1 MKDNINSIPQ
11 EVQEVVDIIEAIK
24 PLQDELHCLI
34 SMPERAQNYHQ
45 DNGVVDFFPE
55 KADNDMYARILVS
68 DTEKEKYISIKDN
81 TIEPLILYN
90 KITWQISCY
99 IHDTQGLVKLFA
111 IYSGWDIV
119 PERIAQLKEPLM
131 AILKAQQA
139 AA

>member
-11 EVQEVVDIIEAIK
+11 EVQEVVDIIKAIK
-24 PLQDELHCLI
+24 PFQDELHCLI
-34 SMPERAQNYHQ
+34 SMPERAQNYYH

-55 KADNDMYARILVS
+55 KADNDMYAKILVS
-68 DTEKEKYISIKDN
+68 DTEEEKNISIKDN

-99 IHDTQGLVKLFA
+99 IHDDQGWLKLFA